1 MLISLAWLR
10 RYLTGDHTPDT
21 VEHALIQAGFPV
33 ESRTTLPQGD
43 VRLDVEITSNRGD
56 CLSHLGLAREAAA
69 QLAVEL
75 RPPEEGDLPAGAGT
89 VSDHLALENR
99 APDAC
104 PRFTARVIRG
114 VTVGPSPA
122 WLREAL
128 ENAGQRSINNVV
140 DVTNFIAAEFGNPC
154 HVFDLA
160 ALDGHA
166 LIVRRANPGEALTT
180 LDGRARTLAGDEVVV
195 ADRARAQSLAGVMGG
210 QTSEVTDRTRDV
222 VLEMATWDPVV
233 VRRAARR
240 HNLRT
245 DASHRFERLVDPRT
259 IDAAA
264 RRAAALIAE
273 VAGGRVCEG
282 VLDAGAPL
290 APPTRV
296 VLRPSRCRALLGI
309 DLPVDEMVTALRRL
323 AIHVEPIGRA
333 GEALAC
339 EVPPWRPDLTREADI
354 IEEVARVVGFARLPV
369 RERLDVAVGPAQ
381 ARETARRE
389 AADVLGGLGFY
400 ETITFSFTSDR
411 TAAAF
416 APRGVT
422 IVRVDDDRRGE
433 EPALRPSL
441 LPGLLA
447 CRRTNQH
454 ADIRAPGGVR
464 LYELAAV
471 FGERDGRSVERR
483 VLALLLD
490 VPVRGKSATADET
503 QEGLRLMRGALD
515 ALAQRLAGSR
525 VEITPDAP
533 DRDGLDPRAFGR
545 VLLRGTPIGWLGL
558 VAPAQQKAFDLAHP
572 VVGCEIDADAL
583 LDAFPPAPALRA
595 LPQFPAIERD
605 ISLIVPEATTW
616 ATIEQAASAELRAPL
631 EGVAFVGTYRG
642 PQIGAGRK
650 SVTIRLTYRDAS
662 RTLRHDEIDAP
673 AGALQQHLKG
683 VLGAEVRA

>member
-10 RYLTGDHTPDT
+10 RYLPGNHSPDAI
-21 VEHALIQAGFPV
+21 EHALIQAGFPI
-33 ESRTTLPQGD
+33 ESRTTLPSGD
-43 VRLDVEITSNRGD
+43 IRLDVEITSNRGD

-75 RPPEEGDLPAGAGT
+75 QPPEEGGVPAGAGS

-166 LIVRRANPGEALTT
+166 LIVRRATPGESLTT
-180 LDGRARTLAGDEVVV
+180 LDGRARTLAGDEIVV

-210 QTSEVTDRTRDV
+210 QASEVTDRTRDV
-222 VLEMATWDPVV
+222 VLEMATWDPVL
-233 VRRAARR
+233 VRHAARR
-240 HNLRT
+240 HSLRT

-273 VAGGRVCEG
+273 VAGGRVCDG
-282 VLDAGAPL
+282 VLDAGTPL
-290 APPTRV
+290 PAPTRV

-309 DLPVDEMVTALRRL
+309 DLTVDEMVTALRRL

-369 RERLDVAVGPAQ
+369 RERLDVAVKPAQ
-381 ARETARRE
+381 AREIARRE
-389 AADVLGGLGFY
+389 AADVLTALGFY
-400 ETITFSFTSDR
+400 ETITFSFTADR

-416 APRGVT
+416 APRGISV
-422 IVRVDDDRRGE
+422 VRVDDDRRGE
-433 EPALRPSL
+433 EPALRPSI

-471 FGERDGRSVERR
+471 FGERDGHSAERR

-503 QEGLRLMRGALD
+503 QEGLRLMRGTLD
-515 ALAQRLAGSR
+515 ALALRLAGSR
-525 VEITPDAP
+525 LEISPDAP

-545 VLLRGTPIGWLGL
+545 VLLRGTPLGWIGL
-558 VAPAQQKAFDLAHP
+558 VAPAQLRAFDLAHP
-572 VVGCEIDADAL
+572 VVAAELDADTL
-583 LDAFPPAPALRA
+583 LDAFPPAPALRP

-605 ISLIVPEATTW
+605 ISLIVPEATSW
-616 ATIEQAASAELRAPL
+616 ATIEHAASAELRAPL
-631 EGVAFVGTYRG
+631 ESIAFIGTYRG

-673 AGALQQHLKG
+673 AASLQQHLKG
-683 VLGAEVRA
+683 VLGAEIRA

>member
-210 QTSEVTDRTRDV
+210 QASEVTDRTRDV

-282 VLDAGAPL
+282 VLDAGSPL
-290 APPTRV
+290 PPPTRV

-339 EVPPWRPDLTREADI
+339 EVPAWRPDLTREADI

-400 ETITFSFTSDR
+400 EAVTFSFTSDR
-411 TAAAF
+411 TAGAF

-422 IVRVDDDRRGE
+422 VVRVDDDRRGE

-471 FGERDGRSVERR
+471 FGERDGASAERR
-483 VLALLLD
+483 ILGLLLD

-616 ATIEQAASAELRAPL
+616 ATIEQAAGAELRAPL

-650 SVTIRLTYRDAS
+650 SVTIRLTYRDAT